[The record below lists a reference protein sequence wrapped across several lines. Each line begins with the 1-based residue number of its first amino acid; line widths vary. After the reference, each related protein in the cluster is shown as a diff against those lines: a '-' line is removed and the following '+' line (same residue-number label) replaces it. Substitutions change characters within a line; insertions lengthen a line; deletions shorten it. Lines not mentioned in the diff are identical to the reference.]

1 MNIMNIKME
10 DVSTLISTYN
20 QFRIFFR
27 QMSSFPYFE
36 SKVSEFG
43 EGEDME
49 ISCQKIH
56 LWQESNDLV
65 DNKTKYNNTLCSDD
79 YAGAVQCSCYDGKM
93 SFWMMK
99 YI

>member
-49 ISCQKIH
+49 ISC
-56 LWQESNDLV
+56 
-65 DNKTKYNNTLCSDD
+65 
-79 YAGAVQCSCYDGKM
+79 
-93 SFWMMK
+93 
-99 YI
+99 